1 MRASIKLMLCM
12 VSVVA
17 SMFGAK
23 AIAKPVRRDSKS
35 NVTVAR
41 TRDEALAFLNREH
54 QFAGSILL
62 QPFETEDE
70 AHLAASER
78 YLDSSV
84 STRREVAWRVYQK
97 EGKYYFTYPNVGKEN
112 SKFVGLPKRLTDGE
126 YQFISAGHT
135 HFDGNYHFSGQD
147 WRLVTQEQRK
157 GHGIKLY
164 LANAKGDVKT
174 LTPKAARKRWKRSMQ
189 EMMTRLWSGEQVA
202 TL

>member
-1 MRASIKLMLCM
+1 MSLIYIGFIFLSSWHRVCKLLNEGLKGKEVKMSKYKLMLCM

-54 QFAGSILL
+54 RFAGSILL

-84 STRREVAWRVYQK
+84 ACREVGA
-97 EGKYYFTYPNVGKEN
+97 FT
-112 SKFVGLPKRLTDGE
+112 KR
-126 YQFISAGHT
+126 
-135 HFDGNYHFSGQD
+135 
-147 WRLVTQEQRK
+147 RK
-157 GHGIKLY
+157 VLFY
-164 LANAKGDVKT
+164 L
-174 LTPKAARKRWKRSMQ
+174 S
-189 EMMTRLWSGEQVA
+189 
-202 TL
+202 